1 MIIREFSLP
10 AKAGL
15 QNIPLSFKPYDEVQF
30 LTRITGVLR
39 RRGPIQIQ
47 ENFPWAA
54 GTRLP
59 ICKLMKGMAITMDKI
74 LIVDDEPDIVNLL
87 TDYFQM
93 NGYMVMTALCGAQ
106 ALEQVEKGP
115 DIILLDINMP
125 DIDGLSV
132 CAKIREYVTCPILF
146 LTAKI
151 TETDQI
157 NGFHVGGDDYI
168 LKPFRL
174 EELGA
179 RVAAHLRREMRK
191 SGKTKAK
198 FIDDLVIDYGKRT
211 VSFQGTPLTFT
222 KKEFDIIE
230 LLSMHRGQ
238 IFDKERIYE
247 SVWGWDSEGD
257 SAVVAEHIRRI
268 RAKLN
273 AVSGKNYIETVWGV
287 GYQWA

>member
-1 MIIREFSLP
+1 MEKAEIMQSRRQFLKKSLTV
-10 AKAGL
+10 AAGL
-15 QNIPLSFKPYDEVQF
+15 AVTSKMGSLATALAEEPTATATPEPYKWIPSAPPCKLIEEITAADAPEGTRSFKFTTDGRTCSKSVTF
-30 LTRITGVLR
+30 
-39 RRGPIQIQ
+39 
-47 ENFPWAA
+47 
-54 GTRLP
+54 
-59 ICKLMKGMAITMDKI
+59 
-74 LIVDDEPDIVNLL
+74 DIV
-87 TDYFQM
+87 
-93 NGYMVMTALCGAQ
+93 
-106 ALEQVEKGP
+106 
-115 DIILLDINMP
+115 
-125 DIDGLSV
+125 
-132 CAKIREYVTCPILF
+132 
-146 LTAKI
+146 
-151 TETDQI
+151 
-157 NGFHVGGDDYI
+157 GDDYI